1 MENIIDSLIPLGISV
16 ILPICI
22 IWMIYWHKTT
32 MEKQRK
38 EMFLAMLEK
47 NPNMDAKSFFM
58 MMGKTGKTIKQGL
71 LNKLQWGCAFTF
83 FGIMLLVLYF
93 IGSAN
98 ARNDGYVTPDSI
110 GIDAGILP
118 VCGIFMA
125 IGLAFLFT
133 FFVGKRM
140 LAKEIEAETAN
151 LTKTEE

>member
-1 MENIIDSLIPLGISV
+1 MENIIDSLIPLGMCV

-47 NPNMDAKSFFM
+47 NPNMDAKSFFK
-58 MMGKTGKTIKQGL
+58 MMGKTGKTIKMRL
-71 LNKLQWGCAFTF
+71 LSQLQWGCTFTF
-83 FGIMLLVLYF
+83 IGIMLLVLYF
-93 IGSAN
+93 IGRATD
-98 ARNDGYVTPDSI
+98 DGYVTPSSI
-110 GIDAGILP
+110 NIGPGILP